1 MVQRPL
7 AQIRPLGPLIESDND
22 GDGEDTQDGDTN
34 VSSTDEQDPILEV
47 AEKWYKS
54 ISKERNKR
62 KMMKNYLMSVSDL
75 SASEVEDKL
84 DESGL

>member
-7 AQIRPLGPLIESDND
+7 AQIRPLGPLVKSGND
-22 GDGEDTQDGDTN
+22 GDGEDTQDADTD

-75 SASEVEDKL
+75 TASEVEDKL